1 MVVDFDASAAATGLS
16 REAARAQM
24 QGTMFLERRRA
35 DMARSIARHAR
46 LSADLTALDGQ
57 GQFMRAYHAARL
69 TDPQIARAAWD
80 VYRAALPINFA
91 GISFA
96 AVGFVLGGGAVGVIL
111 SLLRAPFRRRGRA

>member
-1 MVVDFDASAAATGLS
+1 MTGRDS
-16 REAARAQM
+16 SCA
-24 QGTMFLERRRA
+24 
-35 DMARSIARHAR
+35 
-46 LSADLTALDGQ
+46 
-57 GQFMRAYHAARL
+57 AYHAARL

-111 SLLRAPFRRRGRA
+111 SVLRAPFRRRGRA